1 MSLIGFHRFLIY
13 SGIIFCLAFSGYE
26 FVQYARSSAPG
37 DLSLGIVFLALGV
50 LLAYYLSRL
59 ADFLAGRRGRPK

>member
-13 SGIIFCLAFSGYE
+13 SGITFCLAFSGYE
-26 FVQYARSSAPG
+26 FVQYSRSSSLG
-37 DLSLGIVFLALGV
+37 DLLLGIVFLTLGL

-59 ADFLAGRRGRPK
+59 ADFLAGKGR

>member
-26 FVQYARSSAPG
+26 FIQYSRTASLG
-37 DLSLGIVFLALGV
+37 DLLLGIVFLALGI

-59 ADFLAGRRGRPK
+59 ADFLAGGERQPK

>member
-13 SGIIFCLAFSGYE
+13 SGITFCLAFSGYE
-26 FVQYARSSAPG
+26 FIQYSRTSSIGELLMA
-37 DLSLGIVFLALGV
+37 IVFLVLGI

-59 ADFLAGRRGRPK
+59 ADFLAGKRQHPK

>member
-13 SGIIFCLAFSGYE
+13 SGITFCLAFSGYE
-26 FVQYARSSAPG
+26 FVQYSRTSSGGA
-37 DLSLGIVFLALGV
+37 LLMGIVFLALGI

-59 ADFLAGRRGRPK
+59 ADFLAGRNRPSK

>member
-13 SGIIFCLAFSGYE
+13 SGIVFCLAFSGYQ
-26 FVQYARSSAPG
+26 FIQYSRTSSAG
-37 DLSLGIVFLALGV
+37 DLLTGIVFFVLGI

-59 ADFLAGRRGRPK
+59 ADFLAGGKQ

>member
-13 SGIIFCLAFSGYE
+13 SGITFCLAFSGYE
-26 FVQYARSSAPG
+26 FVQYSRSSSPG
-37 DLSLGIVFLALGV
+37 DLARGCVFLVLGI

-59 ADFLAGRRGRPK
+59 ADFLASRKR

>member
-13 SGIIFCLAFSGYE
+13 AGIIFCLAFSGYE
-26 FVQYARSSAPG
+26 FIQYSRTSSTG
-37 DLSLGIVFLALGV
+37 DLLMAIVFLALGI

-59 ADFLAGRRGRPK
+59 ADFLAGKRQQPK

>member
-13 SGIIFCLAFSGYE
+13 SGITFCLAFSAYE
-26 FVQYARSSAPG
+26 FVQYARSSSLG
-37 DLSLGIVFLALGV
+37 DLLLGIVFLTLGI

-59 ADFLAGRRGRPK
+59 ADFLAGKGR